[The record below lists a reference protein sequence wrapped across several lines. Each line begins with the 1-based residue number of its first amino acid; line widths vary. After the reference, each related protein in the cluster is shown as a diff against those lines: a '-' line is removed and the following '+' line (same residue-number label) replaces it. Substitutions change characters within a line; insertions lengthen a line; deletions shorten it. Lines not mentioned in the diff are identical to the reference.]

1 MATGTARLMVML
13 SGGGRTL
20 VNLADSIARGDLP
33 AKVVRVVVSRE
44 CPGADR
50 ARGLGIPVTVEAGEI
65 PAERLLELA
74 ADADWIVLA
83 GYLRRVA
90 VPPELAGRIVNI
102 HPALLPKFG
111 GEGMYG
117 MRVHHAVLKAGET
130 QTGCSVHLCDAE
142 YDQGPVV
149 LQGMCP
155 VMPGDTAETLAARVF
170 EVECRTYPRALR
182 MLIEGWADQEPRS
195 GIGR

>member
-20 VNLADSIARGDLP
+20 LNLTEAIGRGELP
-33 AKVVRVVVSRE
+33 ARVVRVVVSRE

-50 ARGLGIPVTVEAGEI
+50 ARGLGIPVTVQAGEI

-117 MRVHHAVLKAGET
+117 MRVHEAVLNAGET
-130 QTGCSVHLCDAE
+130 ETGCSVHLCDAE
-142 YDQGPVV
+142 YDHGPVV
-149 LQGMCP
+149 LRGTCP
-155 VMPGDTAETLAARVF
+155 VMPGDTSETLAKRVF

-182 MLIEGWADQEPRS
+182 MLIEGRADQEPGT